1 MNQDQRK
8 FLIEQVNKSFRAQK
22 ELLEEEEESIVEPS
36 LNNYLVAAVFD
47 GTFQLQDV
55 EGLKAKI
62 KQRVLKF
69 GKSDKLVTDPNDSY
83 SRRGKDNKAE
93 VTLDATDLFVLP
105 EAYVVALEQYR
116 KIKKGKSKELLTLES
131 QRDTIIMKIQIGSNA
146 LLDKLVMQIDNL
158 GDLDLTNTQL
168 ALTASTQKQIE
179 E

>member
-8 FLIEQVNKSFRAQK
+8 FLIEQVNKSFQVQK
-22 ELLEEEEESIVEPS
+22 NLLEEEEESIIEPS

-55 EGLKAKI
+55 EDLKRKI
-62 KQRVLKF
+62 KERVLKF
-69 GKSDKLVTDPNDSY
+69 GKNDKLVSDPNDSY
-83 SRRGKDNKAE
+83 SRRGRDNKAE
-93 VTLDATDLFVLP
+93 VTLDAADVFVLP

-116 KIKKGKSKELLTLES
+116 KIKKGKSKELLALES

-168 ALTASTQKQIE
+168 ALTAPSKQLTNE
-179 E
+179 